1 MGRILIVLIAA
12 PFLGIGASD
21 SALQQGASFPHTF
34 KNGRATVV
42 YQHDGLTVAANYDY
56 SQRNHERPWLLI
68 DVALG
73 SNTRFVL
80 HRNNFSLVTPGGPT
94 IRLASQ
100 AQGEADPNG
109 INLLIQNARIHRQNL
124 DGYFP
129 QRKSRETL
137 HFFSLPFD
145 RTVSD
150 EAIVDNDR
158 VTMGALLFR
167 SLDGGWKEGT
177 YRLVLDNEKA
187 KAELPITLQ

>member
-1 MGRILIVLIAA
+1 MLRTLAILLAA
-12 PFLGIGASD
+12 ALSTGA
-21 SALQQGASFPHTF
+21 QTGQSFPHTF

-42 YQHDGLTVAANYDY
+42 YRHEGLTVAANYDY
-56 SQRNHERPWLLI
+56 SQRNHDRPWLLI

-80 HRNNFSLVTPGGPT
+80 HRDNFSLVTPGGHT
-94 IRLASQ
+94 MKLATQ

-129 QRKSRETL
+129 QRKSQESL
-137 HFFSLPFD
+137 QFFSLPFN
-145 RTVSD
+145 RTVSS

-158 VTMGALLFR
+158 VTLGALLFR
-167 SLDGGWKEGT
+167 SLDSWKEGS